1 MSTTETI
8 GTSAVPILGQHIG
21 GHAIGAVDGATMT
34 VENPAD
40 GSVIAQVPQ
49 SGPADVDRAVA
60 AAAEAFAEWAET
72 TPKQRALALLRIADA
87 VEGQMD
93 ALASLESAN
102 AGKPFRPARSDVKTF
117 VDNFRFFAGAAR
129 TMEGRAAGEY
139 ARGFTSMTRREPV
152 GVVASIAP
160 WNYPLMMAGW
170 KTGPALAAGN
180 TVVLKPAAR
189 TPMTSLRLAEI
200 AAEFLP
206 AGVLNVITGV
216 GDVVGAAL
224 ARHPAVAMVSVTG
237 DSETGRTVARLASDS
252 LKRVHLEL
260 GGKAPV
266 VVFDDADLEEV
277 VAAVREAGY
286 WNAGQDCTAACRV
299 LAGPKVYEPFVE
311 ALTAAVASIAFGDPA
326 EGDGVEMGPLIS
338 IPQRDRV
345 RGYVERAAVAGGQVV
360 TGGHAPDRAGAF
372 YEPSVVAGVDQR
384 AEIVQQEIFGPVV
397 SVQRFGD
404 EAEAIA
410 WANDVPYGLAASVWT
425 RDIGRALRAAKALQF
440 GTVWINCHFTLVSE
454 MPHGGFKQ
462 SGYGKDQSV
471 YSLEEY
477 TNVKHVMARL

>member
-87 VEGQMD
+87 VEGQID

-384 AEIVQQEIFGPVV
+384 AEIV
-397 SVQRFGD
+397 
-404 EAEAIA
+404 
-410 WANDVPYGLAASVWT
+410 
-425 RDIGRALRAAKALQF
+425 
-440 GTVWINCHFTLVSE
+440 
-454 MPHGGFKQ
+454 
-462 SGYGKDQSV
+462 
-471 YSLEEY
+471 
-477 TNVKHVMARL
+477 